1 MKITRKKTASSLS
14 PTLKKRGRPPR
25 PAKRYIDQKQQESY
39 INKINNTLNDPQSFT
54 YMDYQRNKNYI
65 QVIRKHYE
73 EMIKMYGVDLTYFRK
88 FNTFFMQGEEN
99 KANMIYGQDTTA
111 VYYASGMVRA
121 FLDISSYNWMF
132 NAMGYEAQEQINL
145 YIGIEDFRARF
156 ATILGKEKTETFY
169 VPVKGNMQFNQL
181 TGVIDTDEFYAPIY
195 GRFDDN
201 LYATNIYPTI
211 TQRPINSEF
220 YKSNAHKTTLYP
232 LTGTLQGQLY
242 EDEEY
247 PLVCSGIISGNL
259 TYHSFENIQN
269 SPAWQIAPQ
278 VGDYFNFKVGDIQEE
293 YQINQVIDKNLQN
306 NGGIN
311 PLLGTYIFQ
320 VSAVRRTPSHE
331 QFVDIT
337 SPDNQKSEDDILMEL
352 HHNVQLDGK
361 ETEEKILPDLYKENQ
376 QCKDNKQN
384 KTTNIV
390 ADNVYNYKNDLDDMV
405 YGGYY
410 SKPRKRKSKKLPKLE
425 DIQKKDE

>member
-1 MKITRKKTASSLS
+1 MKITRKKSSKQLA
-14 PTLKKRGRPPR
+14 PTVRRRGRPPR
-25 PAKRYIDQKQQESY
+25 PAKRYIDQKQQVSY
-39 INKINNTLNDPQSFT
+39 ISGINDTLNNPQTWT
-54 YMDYQRNKNYI
+54 YMDYNRNKNYI
-65 QVIRKHYE
+65 QVVRKHYE

-88 FNTFFMQGEEN
+88 FNTFFMQGEQN

-111 VYYASGMVRA
+111 VYYASGAVRA

-156 ATILGKEKTETFY
+156 ATIIGKPKTETFY

-181 TGVIDTDEFYAPIY
+181 TGVIDTNEFYANVY

-201 LYATNIYPTI
+201 LSAVNIYPVI
-211 TQRPINSEF
+211 VQRPINSEF

-232 LTGTLQGQLY
+232 LTGTLNGQLIQ
-242 EDEEY
+242 DEEY
-247 PLVCSGIISGNL
+247 PLVCSGIVSGDL

-278 VGDYFNFKVGDIQEE
+278 VGDYFNFKVGDIEQE
-293 YQINQVIDKNLQN
+293 YQINQVIDRNLQN

-337 SPDNQKSEDDILMEL
+337 NPDNLKNEEEILNEL
-352 HHNVQLDGK
+352 HYNAQFSGTETQQSQL
-361 ETEEKILPDLYKENQ
+361 PYNSRQNQ
-376 QCKDNKQN
+376 QCKENEAN
-384 KTTNIV
+384 KTTNQV
-390 ADNVYNYKNDLDDMV
+390 ANNVYDYKNDMDDYV

-410 SKPRKRKSKKLPKLE
+410 SKSRKRKPAKPPK
-425 DIQKKDE
+425 IGQ

>member
-25 PAKRYIDQKQQESY
+25 PAKRYIDQKQQVSY
-39 INKINNTLNDPQSFT
+39 INNINDTVNNPQSFT

-73 EMIKMYGVDLTYFRK
+73 EMIKMYGVDLTYYRK

-111 VYYASGMVRA
+111 AYYASGMVRA
-121 FLDISSYNWMF
+121 FLDINSYNWMF

-145 YIGIEDFRARF
+145 YIGIEDFRTRF
-156 ATILGKEKTETFY
+156 ATILGKTKTQTFY
-169 VPVKGNMQFNQL
+169 VPVTGNMQFNEL

-201 LYATNIYPTI
+201 LSAVNIYPTI
-211 TQRPINSEF
+211 TQRPINSQF
-220 YKSNAHKTTLYP
+220 YKSNTHKTTLYP

-242 EDEEY
+242 EDEQK
-247 PLVCSGIISGNL
+247 PLICSGIVSGDL

-278 VGDYFNFKVGDIQEE
+278 VGDYFHLKIGNIEQE
-293 YQINQVIDKNLQN
+293 YQVNQVIDRNLQN

-311 PLLGTYIFQ
+311 PLFGTYIFQ
-320 VSAVRRTPSHE
+320 VTASRRSPSHQ
-331 QFVDIT
+331 QFTDTT
-337 SPDNQKSEDDILMEL
+337 SPQNQKSEDDILMEL
-352 HHNVQLDGK
+352 HHNVQLNSKEEQQPVLLDG
-361 ETEEKILPDLYKENQ
+361 YKENK
-376 QCKDNKQN
+376 QCKDTKAN
-384 KTTNIV
+384 KTTNQV
-390 ADNVYNYKNDLDDMV
+390 ADNVYDYKHDLDDMV

-410 SKPRKRKSKKLPKLE
+410 SKSRKRNLKKPPKV
-425 DIQKKDE
+425 